1 MAIVN
6 RDKDSSEQIYTVQLK
21 HNAVV
26 AVGATLYAGSVP
38 SPGQLLETKLAGW
51 GLSSVPSYSVQIHRW
66 TSAGSTVIGVG
77 SGLTLAVAFGVS
89 GGMVGETYAA
99 NGSLTALQ
107 AGDVLVLKSAGAN
120 TAASALVADFV
131 IKATQDIKKT
141 HDIS

>member
-6 RDKDSSEQIYTVQLK
+6 RDLDSSQQVYEVGFK

-26 AVGATLYAGSVP
+26 AVSATLYAGAVA

-51 GLSSVPSYSVQIHRW
+51 GLSGVPSYTVQIHRW
-66 TSAGSTVIGVG
+66 TSAGSTVIAVG

-89 GGMVGETYAA
+89 GGMAGETYAA

-107 AGDVLVLKSAGAN
+107 AGDILVLKSAGAN
-120 TAASALVADFV
+120 TASSALVASFV

-141 HDIS
+141 HSIS